1 MIKRDIL
8 NYLNQK
14 VGEIEFPDGTSE
26 DVINAKLAEYS
37 KAPPL
42 PPPAPDV
49 TPRQI
54 RQALIRMGYP
64 LSMVTDGIAALP
76 SPHKELAEVEWE
88 YSGLILRSNPLV
100 SMLAQGQGWTTEQ
113 LDDLFKFALTL

>member
-14 VGEIEFPDGTSE
+14 VGEIQFPDGTSE
-26 DVINAKLAEYS
+26 LEIAAKLSEYS
-37 KAPPL
+37 QSPPSA
-42 PPPAPDV
+42 PPAPDV

-54 RQALIRMGYP
+54 RQALIRMGY
-64 LSMVTDGIAALP
+64 SMTMVTDGIAALP

-88 YSGLILRSNPLV
+88 YSTMILRSNPLV
-100 SMLAQGQGWTTEQ
+100 AMLAQGQGWTTEQ
-113 LDDLFKFALTL
+113 VDELFKFANTL